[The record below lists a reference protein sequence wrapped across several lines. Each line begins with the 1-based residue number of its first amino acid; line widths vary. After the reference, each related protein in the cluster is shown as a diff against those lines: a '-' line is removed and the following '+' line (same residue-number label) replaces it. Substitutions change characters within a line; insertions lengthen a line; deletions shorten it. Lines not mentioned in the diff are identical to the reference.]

1 MEISSLKQGPT
12 TKKMADHSD
21 RHHLLNFYFYVMF
34 PFENLGK
41 NLAVS

>member
-12 TKKMADHSD
+12 TKKMADYYD
-21 RHHLLNFYFYVMF
+21 CHHLLNFYFYVMI

-41 NLAVS
+41 TVAVS